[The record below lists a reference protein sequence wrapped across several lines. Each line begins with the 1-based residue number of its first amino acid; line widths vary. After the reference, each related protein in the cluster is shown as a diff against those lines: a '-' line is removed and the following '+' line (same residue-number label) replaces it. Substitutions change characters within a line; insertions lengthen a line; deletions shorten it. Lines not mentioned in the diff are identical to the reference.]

1 MKTTN
6 NSTSTRLN
14 KFISHNSK
22 YSRREADTL
31 ISSGKVTING
41 KRVDKLSTTVNKSD
55 EVKILKQVIKED
67 KNRVYTVIIYNKPKG
82 ELVTKNDPKGRKTIF
97 DSLDKKFKH
106 YTPIGRLDYSSE
118 GLILLTDSV
127 DIVNALMHSTL
138 ERVYKIKVQG
148 QILRNIEDAMRNGL
162 ILEDAKAG
170 AHKNST
176 IQSMNFAPFLGYDI
190 LTNKDTFSKIKVAIS
205 EGKNREL
212 RRFFSHFD
220 LDILDLKRLSYGGIS
235 LNNLPTG
242 KSRFLS
248 KSEYK
253 DLRDYLKLND

>member
-31 ISSGKVTING
+31 ISDGKVTING
-41 KRVDKLSTTVNKSD
+41 KRVDKLSTTVGSLD

-106 YTPIGRLDYSSE
+106 FTPIGRLDYSSE
-118 GLILLTDSV
+118 GLLLLTDSV

-148 QILRNIEDAMRNGL
+148 KILKNIEDAMRNGL
-162 ILEDAKAG
+162 ILEDAHAG

-176 IQSMNFAPFLGYDI
+176 IRSMNFAPFLGYDI

-248 KSEYK
+248 KSEYN
-253 DLRDYLKLND
+253 DLRAYLKLND